1 MAWTTEQLRHAA
13 KMRCAN
19 SGRKIERYNKRLKH
33 ARNAEERD
41 AIRGEMLRYLDRLII
56 DERIAK
62 GSITAWIPA
71 QTAGCTELMPR

>member
-13 KMRCAN
+13 KMRCTN
-19 SGRKIERYNKRLKH
+19 SGRKIERYNKLIKH

-41 AIRGEMLRYLDRLII
+41 AIKGEMLRYLDRLII

-62 GSITAWIPA
+62 GRITAWIPA
-71 QTAGCTELMPR
+71 ATAGGTELMPR